1 MSYYQYLLSPIRVG
15 NIVLKNRMVSAN
27 ALPHF
32 LQGPES
38 FPAEPLID
46 HVAGLAR
53 NGAAVVAFGD
63 WFDPRQRSFFNPDGK
78 RFPMFDRDDPS
89 VENYLSQ
96 LADAVH
102 FYGSKIALA
111 VMHFG
116 PHEYEVC
123 DAPAIDDAPLDM
135 TDIASMANK
144 ISQLFKGDHGPSMAM
159 TEETMATMSDEIAAR
174 TAYYQHLG
182 FDMVSIHMSYRL
194 TMPAQFLSPLTNR
207 RTDRY
212 GGSLEN
218 RARFP
223 LAICRRIKEVCGWE
237 FPIEVQISGEDPVIA
252 RRPGGAAAGAAPAPG
267 ATIDDTVAF
276 AKLAVGLVDIL
287 QVRAADADL
296 SHPIGYNSV
305 DGLPLT
311 LRYAEAIKESGAKI
325 LVEPIGG
332 FQDPAANDGY
342 IASGKADLI
351 GMARAFICDPEY
363 FVKIQ
368 EGRGDD
374 VVPCV
379 RCNKCHVP
387 SLTGPWSSIC
397 SVNPTMGM
405 AHRMGRL
412 VTPPRRKLR
421 VAVIGGG
428 PAGMEAAIVAVGRGH
443 EVTLYEKRDHL
454 GGQLRIADVHPAK
467 WPLRRFKDYLVRQVY
482 KSGVTVLLDTPA
494 TPELVRQ
501 GRFDAVL
508 AAVGAAPSVPE
519 IPGADAEF
527 VRTPLS
533 VYEDHTAL
541 GRRVVVVGGAE
552 TGTET
557 GMYLAQTGHQV
568 VVLTRQGRLASDA
581 TPIHYIEMVRHAW
594 EQLEG
599 FSYIT
604 SATTTKIALGRVTY
618 RDASGDEKS
627 IEADDIVVS
636 GGMKPLYDEALE
648 FYGAAD
654 RFFLIGDCAEVGSVQ
669 TSIRTAFG
677 AASQL

>member
-1 MSYYQYLLSPIRVG
+1 
-15 NIVLKNRMVSAN
+15 
-27 ALPHF
+27 
-32 LQGPES
+32 
-38 FPAEPLID
+38 
-46 HVAGLAR
+46 
-53 NGAAVVAFGD
+53 
-63 WFDPRQRSFFNPDGK
+63 
-78 RFPMFDRDDPS
+78 

-116 PHEYEVC
+116 PHDYEVC
-123 DAPAIDDAPLDM
+123 DALAIDDDPLDM
-135 TDIASMANK
+135 TDIASMANR
-144 ISQLFKGDHGPSMAM
+144 ISQLFKGDRGPSKAM
-159 TEETMATMSDEIAAR
+159 TEETMAAMSDEIATR
-174 TAYYQHLG
+174 TKYYQDLG

-207 RTDRY
+207 RDDRY
-212 GGSLEN
+212 GGCLEN

-223 LAICRRIKEVCGWE
+223 LDICRRIKETCGWD
-237 FPIEVQISGEDPVIA
+237 FPIEVQISGEDPA
-252 RRPGGAAAGAAPAPG
+252 RARSPDAVGTASAVAPG
-267 ATIDDTVAF
+267 SAAVPRATIEDTVDF
-276 AKLAVGLVDIL
+276 ARLAAGLVDIL
-287 QVRAADADL
+287 QVRAPDADL
-296 SHPIGYNSV
+296 SHPIGYNSA
-305 DGLPLT
+305 DGRPLT
-311 LRYAEAIKESGAKI
+311 LRYAEAIKESGAGI

-342 IASGKADLI
+342 IATGKADLI

-363 FVKIQ
+363 LVKLQ

-387 SLTGPWSSIC
+387 SLTGPWSSMC

-421 VAVIGGG
+421 VAVVGGG
-428 PAGMEAAIVAVGRGH
+428 PAGMEAAIVAASRGH
-443 EVTLYEKRDHL
+443 EVTLYEKRDYL

-467 WPLRRFKDYLVRQVY
+467 WPLKKFKDYLVRQVY
-482 KSGVTVLLDTPA
+482 RSGVTVLLDTAA
-494 TPELVRQ
+494 TPELIRER
-501 GRFDAVL
+501 RFDAVL
-508 AAVGAAPSVPE
+508 AAVGAVPNVPD
-519 IPGADAEF
+519 IPGADGEF
-527 VRTPLS
+527 VHTPLS
-533 VYEDHTAL
+533 VYDDHTML
-541 GRRVVVVGGAE
+541 GRRVVIVGGAE

-557 GMYLAQTGHQV
+557 GMYLAEMDHEV
-568 VVLTRQGRLASDA
+568 VVLTRQDRLASDA

-599 FSYIT
+599 FTYVT
-604 SATTTKIALGRVTY
+604 RATTTKIAPGEVTY
-618 RDASGDEKS
+618 RDATGVEK
-627 IEADDIVVS
+627 IIDTDDIVVS
-636 GGMKPLYDEALE
+636 GGMRPLYDEALD
-648 FYGAAD
+648 FYGTGD